1 MSAMNLP
8 VRSVVV
14 IDNVQDCVHHLG
26 IIDPAV
32 RFIGLFAVHVKA
44 NIRGRS
50 MIFKGGYML
59 KFVGQRNGIW
69 GCSH

>member
-26 IIDPAV
+26 IIDPTV
-32 RFIGLFAVHVKA
+32 RFIGSFAVHVKVQTSGA
-44 NIRGRS
+44 DP
-50 MIFKGGYML
+50 
-59 KFVGQRNGIW
+59 
-69 GCSH
+69 